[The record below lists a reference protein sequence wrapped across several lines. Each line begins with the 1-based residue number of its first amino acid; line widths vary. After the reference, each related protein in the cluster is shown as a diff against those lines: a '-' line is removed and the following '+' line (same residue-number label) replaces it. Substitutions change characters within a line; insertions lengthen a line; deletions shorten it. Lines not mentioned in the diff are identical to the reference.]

1 MYFIIYYIIILFFW
15 GLNPVF
21 YRVLLDNNINYISIL
36 LCTSFLYFITLLIF
50 ILISKKHQNYIK
62 NDIIKFNNKKL
73 ILGAIIM
80 GIGGF
85 LAQYSYLYVIKYDK
99 LHISAV
105 LSACYPIVTVLLAYL
120 YYNEIISFYRL
131 SGIIL
136 VISGIFVIN
145 ISK

>member
-1 MYFIIYYIIILFFW
+1 
-15 GLNPVF
+15 
-21 YRVLLDNNINYISIL
+21 
-36 LCTSFLYFITLLIF
+36 
-50 ILISKKHQNYIK
+50 
-62 NDIIKFNNKKL
+62 
-73 ILGAIIM
+73 M

-105 LSACYPIVTVLLAYL
+105 LSACYPIVTVLLANL

-131 SGIIL
+131 CGIIL